1 MLVTAVPSHMLS
13 RQSLMG
19 PPACALMRSGGRS
32 VSCSPFC
39 AMRSLE
45 AGLFRAGELLML
57 GTGLPWGLGI
67 REGEAL
73 SRLSR
78 SGLRLT
84 SASDSA
90 LCGRF
95 CCVLRQRRGTIETSF
110 GSSSCSLKTVS
121 QLKTQHVTVPRDM
134 LDSESAT
141 SICARCNT

>member
-19 PPACALMRSGGRS
+19 PPACALMRSGARS
-32 VSCSPFC
+32 ASCSPFC

-45 AGLFRAGELLML
+45 AGLLRAGELLML
-57 GTGLPWGLGI
+57 GTGLPWRLGM
-67 REGEAL
+67 REGDL
-73 SRLSR
+73 LLRPSR

-95 CCVLRQRRGTIETSF
+95 CWVLRQRRGTIESSF
-110 GSSSCSLKTVS
+110 DSSSCSYNKYLEWGVNTS
-121 QLKTQHVTVPRDM
+121 Q
-134 LDSESAT
+134 
-141 SICARCNT
+141 